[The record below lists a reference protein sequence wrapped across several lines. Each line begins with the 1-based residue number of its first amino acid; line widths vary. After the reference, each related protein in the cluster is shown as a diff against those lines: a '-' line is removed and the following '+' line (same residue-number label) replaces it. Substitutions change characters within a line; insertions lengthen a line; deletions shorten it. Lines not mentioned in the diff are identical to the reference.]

1 MLSMLGGRNWSPILP
16 LDSRSHCALL
26 AAPAQIMHNVQASRS
41 LPARVERMRCP
52 IKALQI
58 WRAAR
63 LQHSSPVKIKRN
75 PLGDNTVAWRSMHR
89 HILLPPDLTDMP
101 CVQVCT
107 DASDRCLAWLARCS
121 ELHLEAQK
129 LQGFLNLTSPGFKQL
144 LHQPST

>member
-16 LDSRSHCALL
+16 LDSRGHCALL

-41 LPARVERMRCP
+41 LPVRVERMRCP

-89 HILLPPDLTDMP
+89 HILGLETPQM
-101 CVQVCT
+101 
-107 DASDRCLAWLARCS
+107 
-121 ELHLEAQK
+121 HLREWQSSGWA
-129 LQGFLNLTSPGFKQL
+129 QL
-144 LHQPST
+144 LIEFAHLLQPVHKHDGHRQLLKMPQRSECQLRSIMLG